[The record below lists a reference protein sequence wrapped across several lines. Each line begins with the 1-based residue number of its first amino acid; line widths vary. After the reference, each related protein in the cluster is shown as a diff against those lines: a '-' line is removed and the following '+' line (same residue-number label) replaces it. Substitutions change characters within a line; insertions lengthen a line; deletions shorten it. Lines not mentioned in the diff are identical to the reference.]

1 MNEKMTM
8 NKTLRYI
15 GISHK
20 TASVTQREMFH
31 ISETEKET
39 LSDII
44 CHTFSDI
51 SGLFILATCNRTE
64 IYFESTLTSAAK
76 LRDFIIIHKVKDY
89 SKSILNYFNCC
100 DSTEETARHLMDVSS
115 GLESMVLG
123 DAEIVHQIKK
133 AHQFSIA
140 HKMQGS
146 LLERALQSVFRSH
159 KRISN
164 ETHFR
169 DGTTSVAYKSL
180 KVIRNTFGKTASKN
194 KKILFIG
201 AGDIVKQLFKYNSK
215 FNFSTIFI
223 SNRTTKKAE
232 ILSNNFKCQIYDWDK
247 VLRNEFEDFDVI
259 ISAASNCHHLIKNI
273 QTSSKKQLLIDLAIP
288 SNIDKSLIKEQNI
301 VFYDLDLISV
311 DLEETKEK
319 RLAAIDEVDHIIS
332 DEFNQFKK
340 WLEDATLRDHLIKSK
355 QSVHQKVVQFFNDHD
370 VDSDAKKIQDVTNK
384 VMRKLMAQSGDK
396 VPINKIDSIIAQQ
409 AHLLYEV

>member
-1 MNEKMTM
+1 MD
-8 NKTLRYI
+8 KTLKFI

-20 TASVTQREMFH
+20 TATVTQREMFH
-31 ISETEKET
+31 ISELEKET
-39 LSDII
+39 LSSMIYN
-44 CHTFSDI
+44 TFSDI

-64 IYFESTLTSAAK
+64 LYFESTVTSSAK
-76 LRDFIIIHKVKDY
+76 LRDFVIIHKVKDY
-89 SKSILNYFNCC
+89 SKSIVNYFKCS
-100 DSTEETARHLMDVSS
+100 DSTEETARHLMDVAS

-140 HKMQGS
+140 NKMQGS
-146 LLERALQSVFRSH
+146 ILERTLQSVFKSH

-180 KVIRNTFGKTASKN
+180 KVIRDIYGKTTSKD

-215 FNFSTIFI
+215 FNYSNIYI
-223 SNRTTKKAE
+223 SNRTVEKAE
-232 ILSNNFKCQIYDWDK
+232 LLSKAFNCKLYDWNK
-247 VLRNEFEDFDVI
+247 VLENDFQDFDVI
-259 ISAASNCHHLIKNI
+259 ISAASNCHHLIKSVQPTNN
-273 QTSSKKQLLIDLAIP
+273 KLVLIDLAIP
-288 SNIDKSLIKEQNI
+288 SNINKSLTEGQNI
-301 VFYDLDLISV
+301 VFYDLDLISI

-319 RLAAIDEVDHIIS
+319 RLAAIDEVDIIIT

-340 WLEDATLRDHLIKSK
+340 WLEDATLRDNLIKSK
-355 QSVHQKVVQFFNDHD
+355 QSINQKVRQYFIENNEELDD
-370 VDSDAKKIQDVTNK
+370 QKIQDVTNK
-384 VMRKLMAQSGDK
+384 VMRKLMSKTNTK
-396 VPINKIDSIIAQQ
+396 VSIHKIDNIIAQQ
-409 AHLLYEV
+409 AHLLYEI

>member
-1 MNEKMTM
+1 MD
-8 NKTLRYI
+8 KTLKFI

-20 TASVTQREMFH
+20 TATVTQREMFH
-31 ISETEKET
+31 ISELEKET
-39 LSDII
+39 LSDMI
-44 CHTFSDI
+44 HNTFSDI

-64 IYFESTLTSAAK
+64 IYFESTLTSSAK

-89 SKSILNYFNCC
+89 SKSIVNYFKCS
-100 DSTEETARHLMDVSS
+100 DSTEETARHLMDVAS

-140 HKMQGS
+140 NKMQGS
-146 LLERALQSVFRSH
+146 LLERTLQSVFKSH

-180 KVIRNTFGKTASKN
+180 KVIRDIYGKTNSKD

-215 FNFSTIFI
+215 FNYSNIYI
-223 SNRTTKKAE
+223 SNRTVEKAE
-232 ILSNNFKCQIYDWDK
+232 LLSKAFNCKLYDWNK
-247 VLRNEFEDFDVI
+247 VIENDFQDFDVI
-259 ISAASNCHHLIKNI
+259 ISAASNCHHLIKSVQPSTN
-273 QTSSKKQLLIDLAIP
+273 KLVLIDLAIP
-288 SNIDKSLIKEQNI
+288 SNIDKSLTEGQNV
-301 VFYDLDLISV
+301 VFYDLDLISI

-319 RLAAIDEVDHIIS
+319 RLAAIDEVDIIIT

-340 WLEDATLRDHLIKSK
+340 WLEDATLRDNLIKSK
-355 QSVHQKVVQFFNDHD
+355 QSINQKVRQYFINNNEELDD
-370 VDSDAKKIQDVTNK
+370 QKIHDVTNK
-384 VMRKLMAQSGDK
+384 VMRKLMAKTNTKGSIQ
-396 VPINKIDSIIAQQ
+396 KIDSIIAQQ
-409 AHLLYEV
+409 AHLLYEI